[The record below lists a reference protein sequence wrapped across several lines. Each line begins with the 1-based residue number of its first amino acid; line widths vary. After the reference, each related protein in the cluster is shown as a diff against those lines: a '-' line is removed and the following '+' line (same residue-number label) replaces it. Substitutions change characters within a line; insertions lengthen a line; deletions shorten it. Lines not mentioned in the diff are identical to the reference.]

1 MASLPSPTQVSGI
14 HTGTYEAYY
23 RQVDPNNH
31 GSIGALDAAKFLK
44 KSGLS
49 DIILSKVWDLS
60 DPAGKG
66 YLNKGGFFVA
76 LKLVALAQS
85 GQEVN
90 MVNIMMDTVPPKMG
104 DIVPVMSVHN
114 SIMSPPVIN
123 NSLLT
128 SDWAVK
134 PAEKARYDQ
143 LFDSLQPLNGMIPG
157 NKVKGLLMDSKLPL
171 DTLGKIWDLAD
182 QDKDGMLDRHEFM
195 VAMHLVYK
203 ALEKYT
209 IPNSLPPELMP
220 PVKRKEPIS
229 VPTLPGAVK
238 VLPNLVMPIESTK
251 PSVPPLPVSTWV
263 VTADEKSKYDTLF
276 HQTDV
281 DKDGFVSGFEI
292 KDVFLRSGV
301 TQSVLAHIWTLC
313 DIKQSGKLNGE
324 QFALAMWL
332 INQKLQGL
340 DPPAALT
347 SEMIP
352 PSFRSKPPIDGVIEN
367 NNAPYSN
374 PELDMI
380 TKDIEELAREKHIL
394 ETDIAQKEAD
404 IKIKNGEIKSLQS
417 ELDTLAATLKQL
429 ENQKGEAQKRLN
441 DLKNQKT
448 AVEKELNDIQELL
461 EEEQAK
467 VDNLRRQADEQE
479 HTLKSQEDEL
489 NSKKQELEGLKQ
501 EEAGLAQQQKDSR
514 NQLDNL
520 TKNLQDTQ
528 LQISQA
534 KAKITQLQE
543 QHRQMNDAVV
553 MYDSAISSGDTSSVG
568 DASLNITPEFRDPE
582 YSRIVMVNGGSPIE
596 HSKALPNSKD
606 PFSSLNGPADSG
618 GDAFGSGNLFKNDP
632 FKNPNHPTAD
642 PFSSNDGFGAAFS
655 AKPPLP
661 GKDPFGCDPF
671 ESLHPASGGPPPRP
685 ESPSPALPPKKSKQP
700 PPRPAPPRPLQQ
712 PTMRAAPLPPTPSPD
727 PTVGRDPFS
736 NPGAHNDLFATDPFG
751 EEPAAAPVVAHND
764 PFASSSGSGA
774 GSFADFSNFESKF
787 SKASTEISSKTVG
800 IATKP
805 STQSGINKM
814 TRSQTGT
821 TTQSRYAGMEFTED
835 PFRDYRYEDPFNIS
849 DPFEEE
855 EEKNTKRVQASN
867 DKVDPFGFGVDSG
880 FVSEVRNRSPKM
892 NDKGLVDPF
901 AFGLSP
907 KVTAPADFIPPEAQ
921 QLAWAAAESLK
932 LEEERRKRYEQ
943 EQADLEY
950 ALALSQTEKQ
960 GMKRI

>member
-1 MASLPSPTQVSGI
+1 MAICCT
-14 HTGTYEAYY
+14 
-23 RQVDPNNH
+23 
-31 GSIGALDAAKFLK
+31 IG
-44 KSGLS
+44 
-49 DIILSKVWDLS
+49 
-60 DPAGKG
+60 
-66 YLNKGGFFVA
+66 Y
-76 LKLVALAQS
+76 
-85 GQEVN
+85 
-90 MVNIMMDTVPPKMG
+90 
-104 DIVPVMSVHN
+104 
-114 SIMSPPVIN
+114 SPP
-123 NSLLT
+123 S
-128 SDWAVK
+128 SR
-134 PAEKARYDQ
+134 EK
-143 LFDSLQPLNGMIPG
+143 
-157 NKVKGLLMDSKLPL
+157 
-171 DTLGKIWDLAD
+171 
-182 QDKDGMLDRHEFM
+182 
-195 VAMHLVYK
+195 
-203 ALEKYT
+203 
-209 IPNSLPPELMP
+209 
-220 PVKRKEPIS
+220 
-229 VPTLPGAVK
+229 
-238 VLPNLVMPIESTK
+238 
-251 PSVPPLPVSTWV
+251 
-263 VTADEKSKYDTLF
+263 
-276 HQTDV
+276 
-281 DKDGFVSGFEI
+281 
-292 KDVFLRSGV
+292 
-301 TQSVLAHIWTLC
+301 
-313 DIKQSGKLNGE
+313 
-324 QFALAMWL
+324 
-332 INQKLQGL
+332 
-340 DPPAALT
+340 
-347 SEMIP
+347 
-352 PSFRSKPPIDGVIEN
+352 EN

-528 LQISQA
+528 LQISQ
-534 KAKITQLQE
+534 E

-618 GDAFGSGNLFKNDP
+618 GDAFGSENLFKNAVELNTTSALANYATEAGLIVYSLHYFQVMFANNEILVPCFNQILSRTQIIRQQIHLVQMMDLVQP
-632 FKNPNHPTAD
+632 SRPNLLVVLSNHGSLGKLCLQSPHLSATPPLNPRLNPQ
-642 PFSSNDGFGAAFS
+642 
-655 AKPPLP
+655 KLP

-736 NPGAHNDLFATDPFG
+736 NPGAHTDLFAADPFG

-787 SKASTEISSKTVG
+787 SKASTEISSKAVG

-814 TRSQTGT
+814 TRSQTST

-880 FVSEVRNRSPKM
+880 FVSEVRNRSPKI

-907 KVTAPADFIPPEAQ
+907 KETAPADFIPPEAQ

>member
-31 GSIGALDAAKFLK
+31 GSIGALDAARFLK

-90 MVNIMMDTVPPKMG
+90 MVNIMMDTAPPKMG

-134 PAEKARYDQ
+134 PAERARYDQ

-195 VAMHLVYK
+195 VGPFEGGREESWREVLASYRGEPSRRVGSVSYCRELDRKEGYVEHFRSLAMHLVYK

-229 VPTLPGAVK
+229 VPVLPGAVK
-238 VLPNLVMPIESTK
+238 VMPNLVMPVESTK

-352 PSFRSKPPIDGVIEN
+352 PSFRSKPPIDGVIEV
-367 NNAPYSN
+367 ALCVS
-374 PELDMI
+374 
-380 TKDIEELAREKHIL
+380 HS
-394 ETDIAQKEAD
+394 
-404 IKIKNGEIKSLQS
+404 SL
-417 ELDTLAATLKQL
+417 
-429 ENQKGEAQKRLN
+429 
-441 DLKNQKT
+441 
-448 AVEKELNDIQELL
+448 
-461 EEEQAK
+461 
-467 VDNLRRQADEQE
+467 
-479 HTLKSQEDEL
+479 
-489 NSKKQELEGLKQ
+489 
-501 EEAGLAQQQKDSR
+501 
-514 NQLDNL
+514 
-520 TKNLQDTQ
+520 
-528 LQISQA
+528 
-534 KAKITQLQE
+534 
-543 QHRQMNDAVV
+543 
-553 MYDSAISSGDTSSVG
+553 TSSDKNETWVG
-568 DASLNITPEFRDPE
+568 GL
-582 YSRIVMVNGGSPIE
+582 
-596 HSKALPNSKD
+596 
-606 PFSSLNGPADSG
+606 G
-618 GDAFGSGNLFKNDP
+618 GDDQFSLRGNHYLFV
-632 FKNPNHPTAD
+632 H
-642 PFSSNDGFGAAFS
+642 
-655 AKPPLP
+655 
-661 GKDPFGCDPF
+661 
-671 ESLHPASGGPPPRP
+671 
-685 ESPSPALPPKKSKQP
+685 
-700 PPRPAPPRPLQQ
+700 
-712 PTMRAAPLPPTPSPD
+712 
-727 PTVGRDPFS
+727 
-736 NPGAHNDLFATDPFG
+736 
-751 EEPAAAPVVAHND
+751 
-764 PFASSSGSGA
+764 
-774 GSFADFSNFESKF
+774 
-787 SKASTEISSKTVG
+787 
-800 IATKP
+800 
-805 STQSGINKM
+805 
-814 TRSQTGT
+814 
-821 TTQSRYAGMEFTED
+821 
-835 PFRDYRYEDPFNIS
+835 
-849 DPFEEE
+849 
-855 EEKNTKRVQASN
+855 
-867 DKVDPFGFGVDSG
+867 
-880 FVSEVRNRSPKM
+880 
-892 NDKGLVDPF
+892 
-901 AFGLSP
+901 
-907 KVTAPADFIPPEAQ
+907 
-921 QLAWAAAESLK
+921 
-932 LEEERRKRYEQ
+932 
-943 EQADLEY
+943 
-950 ALALSQTEKQ
+950 
-960 GMKRI
+960 

>member
-1 MASLPSPTQVSGI
+1 MVSS
-14 HTGTYEAYY
+14 H
-23 RQVDPNNH
+23 
-31 GSIGALDAAKFLK
+31 
-44 KSGLS
+44 
-49 DIILSKVWDLS
+49 W
-60 DPAGKG
+60 
-66 YLNKGGFFVA
+66 
-76 LKLVALAQS
+76 
-85 GQEVN
+85 
-90 MVNIMMDTVPPKMG
+90 
-104 DIVPVMSVHN
+104 
-114 SIMSPPVIN
+114 
-123 NSLLT
+123 
-128 SDWAVK
+128 
-134 PAEKARYDQ
+134 
-143 LFDSLQPLNGMIPG
+143 
-157 NKVKGLLMDSKLPL
+157 
-171 DTLGKIWDLAD
+171 
-182 QDKDGMLDRHEFM
+182 
-195 VAMHLVYK
+195 
-203 ALEKYT
+203 
-209 IPNSLPPELMP
+209 
-220 PVKRKEPIS
+220 
-229 VPTLPGAVK
+229 
-238 VLPNLVMPIESTK
+238 
-251 PSVPPLPVSTWV
+251 
-263 VTADEKSKYDTLF
+263 
-276 HQTDV
+276 
-281 DKDGFVSGFEI
+281 
-292 KDVFLRSGV
+292 
-301 TQSVLAHIWTLC
+301 
-313 DIKQSGKLNGE
+313 
-324 QFALAMWL
+324 
-332 INQKLQGL
+332 
-340 DPPAALT
+340 
-347 SEMIP
+347 
-352 PSFRSKPPIDGVIEN
+352 EN

-448 AVEKELNDIQELL
+448 AVDKELNDIQELL

-618 GDAFGSGNLFKNDP
+618 GDAFGSEDLFKNDP

-655 AKPPLP
+655 AKPSMSAPKMGLKKERICYRVTQLTKKIEGLSDLEELYAFKNCRGLRDLVRDSVVCSDGLSDLEEFYAFKNCPKLVELMQEATEEIQKALP

-712 PTMRAAPLPPTPSPD
+712 PTMRAAPVPPTPSPD

-736 NPGAHNDLFATDPFG
+736 NPGAHTDLFAADPFG
-751 EEPAAAPVVAHND
+751 EEPAAAPVIAHND

-805 STQSGINKM
+805 STHSGTNKM
-814 TRSQTGT
+814 TRSQTST

-849 DPFEEE
+849 DPFDEE
-855 EEKNTKRVQASN
+855 EEKNTKHDQASN

-892 NDKGLVDPF
+892 NDKGFVDPF
-901 AFGLSP
+901 AFGLGP